1 MIAPLVA
8 AVEQA
13 HRVSLTPSERR
24 SRELAAIGLITLL
37 AAALRLWSLR
47 AVPDDPFY
55 DAAVRSMS
63 LSAHNFFFGAY
74 EPGGTIA
81 IDKPPLD
88 TWLQVISTQLFGF
101 NSVALKL
108 PPALAAPSPC
118 RSSTTPS
125 GGCSASCQVW
135 RAR

>member
-1 MIAPLVA
+1 MMAPLVA
-8 AVEQA
+8 ASETA
-13 HRVSLTPSERR
+13 HSVSFTPPERR
-24 SRELAAIGLITLL
+24 SLELAAIALITLL
-37 AAALRLWSLR
+37 AAVLRLWSLR
-47 AVPDDPFY
+47 AVPDDQFY

-101 NSVALKL
+101 SSVALKL
-108 PPALAAPSPC
+108 PPALAG
-118 RSSTTPS
+118 TF
-125 GGCSASCQVW
+125 
-135 RAR
+135 